1 MIGRFATPVSV
12 SSSTVATTTP
22 TISVTG
28 GLFGKVTATVNNYSS
43 YTNPNFNVEAKVGST
58 TTVLDTAV
66 RHTLHTDSTKL
77 SNTILFDDVS
87 TTTGTRTLYVK
98 AQEFGDYT
106 PSASAT
112 ATYDVS
118 FLQAAYIRLLIQS
131 SAGANT
137 TLYAGFEDIRFYT
150 AQQQT
155 GTAYPTTNLTSNTSE
170 TGIVVSSGYAYS
182 ATYDTW
188 KAADN
193 SLSSF
198 WWSISVPSGSSN
210 WWQIHFEPGTYPT
223 APIIK
228 SIYLRANNSSATN
241 FRILTSNTG
250 AFSGEQTDHGL
261 FSFVN
266 NTNNYYG

>member
-12 SSSTVATTTP
+12 SSNAVTTTTP
-22 TISVTG
+22 TISLTG
-28 GLFGKVTATVNNYSS
+28 GLFGRVTATINNHSG
-43 YTNPNFNVEAKVGST
+43 YTNANFNAEAKVGST
-58 TTVLDTAV
+58 TTVSDAAV

-77 SNTILFDDVS
+77 SNTIVFDDVS
-87 TTTGTRTLYVK
+87 TTTGTRTLYVR
-98 AQEFGDYT
+98 AQEFGDYS
-106 PSASAT
+106 PSLAAT

-118 FLQAAYIRLLIQS
+118 FIQAAYIRLLIQS
-131 SAGANT
+131 AAGANT
-137 TLYAGFEDIRFYT
+137 TSYAGFEDVRFYT

-188 KAADN
+188 KAADS
-193 SLSSF
+193 SLTSF
-198 WWSISVPSGSSN
+198 WWSISVSNGSLN

-223 APIIK
+223 PPLIK
-228 SIYLRANNSSATN
+228 SIYLRAGNSAATN
-241 FRILTSNTG
+241 FRLLTSNTG

-261 FSFVN
+261 FSFA